1 MHSVTN
7 YTGMQHFVL
16 TESVELLD
24 SAQYYGSWPYTETY
38 YYSCSSSS
46 TSLTGCS
53 KSYVSSSSC
62 NSDDQVGLWC
72 MTQPQTGKYMYIL
85 HDLVLSCLHNTFDWC
100 TEILTFV
107 LQYALVELFGWWEE
121 HHPIKANWSTV
132 TMEHGLLFVTLLMMK
147 RLQ

>member
-1 MHSVTN
+1 MRN
-7 YTGMQHFVL
+7 
-16 TESVELLD
+16 
-24 SAQYYGSWPYTETY
+24 SAQYYGSWSYTDTY
-38 YYSCSSSS
+38 YYSCSTSS

-53 KSYVSSSSC
+53 KSSVSPSYLC

-85 HDLVLSCLHNTFDWC
+85 HDLVLSCLLLTFDWC

-132 TMEHGLLFVTLLMMK
+132 TMEHGLLFVPIFMMK